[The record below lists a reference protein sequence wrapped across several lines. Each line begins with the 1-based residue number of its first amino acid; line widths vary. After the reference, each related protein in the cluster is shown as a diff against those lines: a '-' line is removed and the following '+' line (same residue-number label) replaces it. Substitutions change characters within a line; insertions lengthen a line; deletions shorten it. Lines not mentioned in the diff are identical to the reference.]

1 MVFTLILMVF
11 GFQSYFLWFSDG
23 EEKRWAKNNI
33 IIRIQ
38 GYGLKGEKEKE
49 EEKKGEKEKVE
60 KINRKK

>member
-1 MVFTLILMVF
+1 MVFTLIFKVF
-11 GFQSYFLWFSDG
+11 GFQYLFLWFFDG

-38 GYGLKGEKEKE
+38 GQGLKGEKEKE
-49 EEKKGEKEKVE
+49 EEKKGKKEKVE